1 MTARQK
7 IFAITV
13 GLCLF
18 LFIIRLV
25 HRRRLREEYSWLWL
39 ITGAGIV
46 VLVVWYDLLVYLTGA
61 IGAVLPTTTLFLF
74 GLLFLVFITLHYSI
88 KISAL
93 TDQVKILAQK
103 LAILE
108 EKTRRMEDAEPKE
121 REGGPSPDSGP

>member
-1 MTARQK
+1 MTYRQK

-18 LFIIRLV
+18 FFIIRLV
-25 HRRRLREEYSWLWL
+25 HRRKLREEYSWLWL
-39 ITGAGIV
+39 LTGAGIV
-46 VLVVWYDLLVYLTGA
+46 VLVVWYDLLLFLTSA

-93 TDQVKILAQK
+93 ADQVKILTQK

-108 EKTRRMEDAEPKE
+108 EKSECPEDSLPEKE
-121 REGGPSPDSGP
+121 SFPDPDSPA